1 MLVVVILD
9 VNPATDEPGR
19 SREAVQTE
27 LESEIERIVVDVPNP
42 SGTYSAH
49 DIKVAGIGKD
59 VGEAAQSF
67 AQRKQY
73 ARQD

>member
-1 MLVVVILD
+1 MIVVLILD
-9 VNPATDEPGR
+9 VNPTPDEPGR
-19 SREAVQTE
+19 AREAVQTE
-27 LESEIERIVVDVPNP
+27 LESEVERIVVDVPNA

-59 VGEAAQSF
+59 VREATQSF

-73 ARQD
+73 ATQD